1 MKKLI
6 TLILLLLSMGVYA
19 QVDHIEPAFWWIGM
33 KNPHLQILVHG
44 ADISKTNV
52 SLHYPGV
59 QLSAVHK
66 VSSPNY
72 LFLDLLIDSKT
83 TKPGKFTIDF
93 KEKGKTI
100 ETCIYELKARAKGSS
115 QREGFTSADVIYLLM
130 PDRFANGT
138 TANDNV
144 SSMIEQANRTINYGR
159 HGGDILG
166 MDEHVNYLKDL
177 GVTAVW
183 STPLLENNNKAYTYH
198 GYAITDYY
206 KIDPRFGSNED
217 YAHFVNK
224 CHQQGIK
231 VIMDM
236 VANHCGINHWWMKDL
251 PMPDWIH
258 QFPTYTQ
265 TNWQMSTV
273 ADTHAS
279 TIDRKNFV
287 DGWFDHSMPDL
298 NQNNP
303 YMLTYLTQ
311 NAIWWIE
318 YSGINGIRMD
328 TYPYC
333 DEEPMAK
340 WAKAITTEYPHFNIV
355 GETWARETSQ
365 IAYWQKDAINPSHF
379 NSNLPTVMDFILLGT
394 LEGCFNDHGNG
405 DDSGM
410 KRIYNTLA
418 NDYQYT
424 NTNNL
429 LVFAENHDTQ
439 RFNFLVKNDID
450 KYKMAMAYLMT
461 TRGIPEIYYGT
472 EIGMTGNKEVGDG
485 DIRRD
490 FPGGWTTDTLNAFTS
505 AGRTP
510 IQNDYFNYLS
520 KLLHWRQNK
529 DVIHAGKLIHYIP
542 QNDVYVYFRFN
553 AKETVMVILNNND
566 TEQTLSTARFS
577 QCTKS
582 FTQGTDVES
591 GQTYQL
597 QSSLTISPKTAL
609 ILELK

>member
-1 MKKLI
+1 MLKKLI
-6 TLILLLLSMGVYA
+6 TFALLLFSVSIFA
-19 QVDHIEPAFWWIGM
+19 QLDHVEPAFWWIGM
-33 KNPHLQILVHG
+33 KNPHLQILVNG
-44 ADISKTNV
+44 PEISKATV

-59 QLSAVHK
+59 QLTAVHK
-66 VSSPNY
+66 VTSPNY
-72 LFLDLLIDSKT
+72 LFLDLIIDSKIAN
-83 TKPGKFTIDF
+83 PGKFAIDF
-93 KEKGKTI
+93 KENGKTVD
-100 ETCIYELKARAKGSS
+100 TYMYELKARKKGSS
-115 QREGFTSADVIYLLM
+115 QREGFSSADVIYLLM

-144 SSMIEQANRTINYGR
+144 PSMLEKVNMSINYGR

-166 MDEHVNYLKDL
+166 MEEHVNYLKEL

-183 STPLLENNNKAYTYH
+183 STPLLENNAPSFTYH
-198 GYAITDYY
+198 GYAITNYY

-217 YAHFVNK
+217 YVHYVNE
-224 CHQQGIK
+224 CHQNGIK

-236 VANHCGINHWWMKDL
+236 VANHCGIYHWWMKDL

-258 QFPTYTQ
+258 QFPTYTN

-273 ADTHAS
+273 ADTHAAN
-279 TIDRKNFV
+279 IDKINFV

-303 YMLTYLTQ
+303 YVLTYLIQ

-333 DEEPMAK
+333 NKEPIAK
-340 WAKAITTEYPHFNIV
+340 WAKAIMTEYPHFNIV
-355 GETWARETSQ
+355 GEAWAHQTSH
-365 IAYWQKDAINPSHF
+365 IAYWQKDDINPSHF
-379 NSNLPTVMDFILLGT
+379 NSNLPTVMDFVLLGA
-394 LEGCFNDHGNG
+394 LQECFNDHTNG
-405 DDSGM
+405 MSQ
-410 KRIYNTLA
+410 IYNTLA
-418 NDYQYT
+418 NDYLYA

-439 RFNFLVKNDID
+439 RFNFSVKNNVD
-450 KYKMAMAYLMT
+450 KYKMAMSYLMT

-490 FPGGWTTDTLNAFTS
+490 FPGGWPNDSIDAFTA

-510 IQNDYFNYLS
+510 LQNEYFNYLA
-520 KLLHWRQNK
+520 KLLHWRQHEK
-529 DVIHAGKLIHYIP
+529 VIQTGKLIHYIP
-542 QNDVYVYFRFN
+542 QNDVYVYFRYN
-553 AKETVMVILNNND
+553 DKATVMVILNNND

-577 QCTKS
+577 QCIKN
-582 FTQGTDVES
+582 FKQGTDVET
-591 GQTYQL
+591 GKTYQL
-597 QSSLTISPKTAL
+597 QSDLTIPKETAL